1 MSAPDETRESRR
13 QKSLRLRCRTLT
25 SVAEPEDAIQRLT
38 SHRNQN
44 PAPSIWKATVAD
56 IIDKAQRVPPH

>member
-13 QKSLRLRCRTLT
+13 QKSLRLRRGTLT
-25 SVAEPEDAIQRLT
+25 SVAELEDAIQRLT
-38 SHRNQN
+38 SHGNQN
-44 PAPSIWKATVAD
+44 PAPFIWKATVAD